1 MTFKESKP
9 IYVQIAERLSDEILS
24 GAYTADG
31 RVPSVREYSALLEV
45 NPNTTVKS
53 YDLLT
58 TRGILYTKRGM
69 GYFVATDAR
78 KQILTARRESF
89 FSTELPELFRQ
100 MQQLSIFPDDI
111 IHAWNEQGEAEA
123 VKE

>member
-53 YDLLT
+53 YDLVT
-58 TRGILYTKRGM
+58 TRGIVYTMRGM

-78 KQILTARRESF
+78 KQIMTARRESF

-100 MQQLSIFPDDI
+100 MQQLGIFPDDI